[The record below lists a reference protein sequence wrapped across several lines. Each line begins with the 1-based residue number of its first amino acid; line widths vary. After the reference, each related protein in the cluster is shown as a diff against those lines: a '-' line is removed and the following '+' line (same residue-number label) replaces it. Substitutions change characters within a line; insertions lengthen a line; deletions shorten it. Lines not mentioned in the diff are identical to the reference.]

1 LKNFTKNLVV
11 SEILF
16 IFTST
21 LMETLRIIGKLKQ
34 IGFIVRFDTE
44 KGELVYYTT
53 KHGDG
58 ELIGLATLCLQTNR
72 RLVLI
77 IPTTKEYTRQI
88 NDCFRILGDD
98 LLVYEISMGT
108 RVVLAS
114 RARKYVEYIKN
125 AELHG

>member
-1 LKNFTKNLVV
+1 MVV

-58 ELIGLATLCLQTNR
+58 EFIGLATLCLQTNR

-88 NDCFRILGDD
+88 HDCFRILGDD

>member
-1 LKNFTKNLVV
+1 MAV

-16 IFTST
+16 IFTSMVVGNT
-21 LMETLRIIGKLKQ
+21 KVNLKSKTD
-34 IGFIVRFDTE
+34 IMFDTE

-58 ELIGLATLCLQTNR
+58 GLVELATLCSQTNR

-77 IPTTKEYTRQI
+77 IPTTKEYTREI
-88 NDCFRILGDD
+88 NECFRILGDD

>member
-1 LKNFTKNLVV
+1 MVV

-77 IPTTKEYTRQI
+77 IPTTKEYTREI
-88 NDCFRILGDD
+88 NECFRILGDD
-98 LLVYEISMGT
+98 LLVYEISMGM

>member
-1 LKNFTKNLVV
+1 
-11 SEILF
+11 
-16 IFTST
+16 
-21 LMETLRIIGKLKQ
+21 METLRIIGKLKQ

-77 IPTTKEYTRQI
+77 IPTTKEYTREI
-88 NDCFRILGDD
+88 NECFRILGDD

>member
-1 LKNFTKNLVV
+1 
-11 SEILF
+11 
-16 IFTST
+16 
-21 LMETLRIIGKLKQ
+21 METLRIIGKLKQ

-77 IPTTKEYTRQI
+77 IPTTKEYTREI
-88 NDCFRILGDD
+88 NECFRILGDD
-98 LLVYEISMGT
+98 LLVYEISMGM